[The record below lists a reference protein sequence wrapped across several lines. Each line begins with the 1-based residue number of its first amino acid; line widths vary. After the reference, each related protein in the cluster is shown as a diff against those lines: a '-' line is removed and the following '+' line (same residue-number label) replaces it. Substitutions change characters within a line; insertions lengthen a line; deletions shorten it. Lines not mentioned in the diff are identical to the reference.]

1 MEPSFMLERFRN
13 DRRKLLEFI
22 LSAGLIKGPLGD
34 PPDLSGVDLDT
45 VSADYVLDCV
55 KSGGAFVPKDATS
68 RHNSGLNLPIMI
80 SAPSGNSFFLLS
92 KPDLLGS
99 PPQRV
104 APLVGVK
111 TTNDL
116 LSCSTS
122 SVGIGV
128 KVPIPESKTSN
139 LAPTTIP
146 SQPTKDV
153 KFSLGLPSFRT
164 GLSDDDMRET
174 AYEVLLASVVHS
186 GGHKPCFEE
195 KKKERKSKFLKGLRS
210 RRDGSHFQLD
220 DTRSDLMDTIRGQLE
235 ISEAMD
241 AWTKKGLLNFCLR
254 SMPNRADVPQISLEL
269 LGSLSRSDFPT
280 ERFYTQW
287 QRRQVDMLE
296 ELLVDPTNSVAS
308 EQQMLSYLLSNI
320 RNLEEWANLS
330 HEVRTD
336 TLDWI
341 GKFISRMSSMPEKFG
356 VSDVAYYWTGSYYFT
371 VKLYEKLLCSVFDIL
386 EDGQIVEEAEEILGV
401 LRMTW
406 SMLGINQ
413 MMHDTLYGWALFQ
426 QFVRTGDVLLLK
438 YTIVEVQQILSNIHG
453 DSEVADVNVVCS
465 VEVFGYRKDLNLVDA
480 VLFNIY
486 LWCSTQLE
494 DYHLNFSEGDSQIF
508 EGILTLAIISGTRFS
523 NEIIETK
530 VPNPSHTHPE
540 AETEN
545 GVTSKLVRL
554 FVERSIQRTCQRVQD
569 ALDAKSKREQ
579 KHPLALFAKELILFA
594 EKEYTLFTP
603 ILCLQYSNAG
613 VVFSVILHQYYLEQL
628 KPFLEG
634 ISGFSESAIPVLS
647 ASYSLERCLAN
658 IINSTSGE
666 SKPLPITNYLDPYQI
681 RPVSAP
687 LILHL
692 VNVRHEKILGWTER
706 AILIENWE
714 PLSSQQK
721 QASSV
726 IEVFRIIQE
735 AIDQFFDLILP
746 METIHLRSLLI
757 GVVRSLEAYLQHI
770 ISHQVDKS
778 FLYPSPPTLTRYK
791 AAVNPFMK
799 KKPVECVTLDEKVVS
814 QIENLTVP
822 KLCVKLN
829 TLKYIR
835 DQLEELEASIKQS
848 WVAIQTADHHIYGR
862 SEEELTSS
870 RESVDELFTIFDDI
884 RTSAIGASNV
894 ILDFIG
900 ARAIFWD
907 MRETFIYLLYRGGV
921 KRFRL
926 DTFLPELDG
935 ILDRICDLIIDEL
948 RDHVV
953 LSICRASMAGYIWVM
968 LDGGPSRAFSHTDV
982 EILHEDLNMLK
993 DLFEANGQGIHY
1005 DVIKEEAKQAEEILE
1020 LYSMKAE
1027 AIIDKLINSSKQT
1040 YHQHDHKKPGN
1051 RGAKDADTF
1060 LRVLCHMKDENASE
1074 FLRVRYQLPKSSD
1087 YEETYGREKEQTLK
1101 SPFLSDILKGNAASN
1116 GWAETGQRSFRI
1128 MKKKIQ
1134 EATSEIR
1141 QTQW

>member
-1 MEPSFMLERFRN
+1 MEPSFILQRFRN

-22 LSAGLIKGPLGD
+22 FSEGLIKGPSGD
-34 PPDLSGVDLDT
+34 LPDLSGVDLDI

-55 KSGGAFVPKDATS
+55 KSGGAFVPGDATA
-68 RHNSGLNLPIMI
+68 RYNSGLGSPIMI
-80 SAPSGNSFFLLS
+80 STPSRNSFFLLS
-92 KPDLLGS
+92 RPDLSGY

-104 APLVGVK
+104 APMVGAK
-111 TTNDL
+111 TTNDH
-116 LSCSTS
+116 LSSSTS
-122 SVGIGV
+122 SVGV
-128 KVPIPESKTSN
+128 EFMVSMPDSKISN
-139 LAPTTIP
+139 SAPTTISPQP
-146 SQPTKDV
+146 SKDV
-153 KFSLGLPSFRT
+153 KFSLGLPSFRA

-174 AYEVLLASVVHS
+174 AYEVLLASVAHS
-186 GGHKPCFEE
+186 GGQKPFLEE

-210 RRDGSHFQLD
+210 RRDGSHFQSD
-220 DTRSDLMDTIRGQLE
+220 EASSDLMDTIRGQLE

-241 AWTKKGLLNFCLR
+241 SWTRKGLMNFCLR
-254 SMPNRADVPQISLEL
+254 SMPNRADVPQISVEL
-269 LGSLSRSDFPT
+269 LGSLSISDFPT
-280 ERFYTQW
+280 ERVYTQW
-287 QRRQVDMLE
+287 QRRQVDILE
-296 ELLVDPTNSVAS
+296 ELLTDPTNSVAS

-341 GKFISRMSSMPEKFG
+341 GKFISRMCSMPEKLG

-371 VKLYEKLLCSVFDIL
+371 VKLYEKLLYSVFDIL

-401 LRMTW
+401 LRMSW
-406 SMLGINQ
+406 SMLGVTQ
-413 MMHDTLYGWALFQ
+413 MMHDALYGWVLFQ
-426 QFVRTGDVLLLK
+426 QFVRTGDFLLLK
-438 YTIVEVQQILSNIHG
+438 YTIVEVQRMLSNKHG
-453 DSEVADVNVVCS
+453 ASEVSCVNIVCS
-465 VEVFGYRKDLNLVDA
+465 VEVYGYRRDLNLVDA

-494 DYHLNFSEGDSQIF
+494 DYHLNFSLGDSQIF
-508 EGILTLAIISGTRFS
+508 EGILTLAIISAKRFS
-523 NEIIETK
+523 NDIAE
-530 VPNPSHTHPE
+530 PSDTYPE

-545 GVTSKLVRL
+545 GVTFKLIRV
-554 FVERSIQRTCQRVQD
+554 FIARSIQATCRRIQD
-569 ALDAKSKREQ
+569 ALDVNSKREQ
-579 KHPLALFAKELILFA
+579 KHPLALFAKELKLFA

-603 ILCLQYSNAG
+603 ILCRHYSKAG
-613 VVFSVILHQYYLEQL
+613 IVFSVILHQYYWEQL
-628 KPFLEG
+628 MPFLDG
-634 ISGFSESAIPVLS
+634 ISSFSESAISVLS
-647 ASYSLERCLAN
+647 ASYSLERFLVH
-658 IINSTSGE
+658 IINSMSGE
-666 SKPLPITNYLDPYQI
+666 SKPIPITNFFDPYQI
-681 RPVSAP
+681 RPVCAP

-706 AILIENWE
+706 AVHIENWE

-791 AAVNPFMK
+791 EAVNPFMK
-799 KKPVECVTLDEKVVS
+799 KKPVECATLDEKVVS
-814 QIENLTVP
+814 QIDNLTVP

-848 WVAIQTADHHIYGR
+848 WVAIQTANHQIYGYK
-862 SEEELTSS
+862 EEFTYSK
-870 RESVDELFTIFDDI
+870 ESVDELFTVFDDI
-884 RTSAIGASNV
+884 RTSAIGASDV

-900 ARAIFWD
+900 TRAIFWD

-926 DTFLPELDG
+926 DAFLPELDG

-953 LSICRASMAGYIWVM
+953 LSICRASMAAYIWVM
-968 LDGGPSRAFSHTDV
+968 LDGGPFRAFSYTDV
-982 EILHEDLNMLK
+982 EVLHEDLNMLK
-993 DLFEANGQGIHY
+993 DLFEANGQGIHC
-1005 DVIKEEAKQAEEILE
+1005 DVIKKEAQQAEEILE
-1020 LYSMKAE
+1020 LYGMKAE
-1027 AIIDKLINSSKQT
+1027 TIIDKLINSSKQT
-1040 YHQHDHKKPGN
+1040 YDQYDHKKPGN
-1051 RGAKDADTF
+1051 RSAKDADTF

-1074 FLRVRYQLPKSSD
+1074 FLRVRYQLPKSSVLII
-1087 YEETYGREKEQTLK
+1087 GRL
-1101 SPFLSDILKGNAASN
+1101 
-1116 GWAETGQRSFRI
+1116 
-1128 MKKKIQ
+1128 
-1134 EATSEIR
+1134 
-1141 QTQW
+1141 